1 MARPAI
7 FAGNL
12 GAVGRAG
19 GGGVTPVYRVAR
31 VIVRLVLRLGVRWTV
46 VGAENLPP
54 SGPVMLASNHLSN
67 ADAMFFGASLPR
79 QLHYMA
85 KTELWSHP
93 LFGPAVRAFGAFP
106 VRRGEVDRKAL
117 RMGLDLLAQ
126 ERVIGIFPEGHRS
139 RHGVLQSAN
148 AGAAL
153 LAYRGGAQILPAVIT
168 GTERPIR
175 PLRLLTRRTPVE
187 LRFGPPFRLERP
199 GPRLTAAD
207 LDRGLAEIMGH
218 IAALLPPERRG
229 PWADAVSQAE
239 KVEVGARTT

>member
-1 MARPAI
+1 
-7 FAGNL
+7 
-12 GAVGRAG
+12 
-19 GGGVTPVYRVAR
+19 VTPIYRVAWA
-31 VIVRLVLRLGVRWTV
+31 VVRIVLRIGVRWTV
-46 VGAENLPP
+46 VGAENLPA
-54 SGPVMLASNHLSN
+54 SGPMMLASNHLSN
-67 ADAMFFGASLPR
+67 ADVVFFGASLPR

-93 LFGPAVRAFGAFP
+93 LFGLAVGAFGAFP
-106 VRRGEVDRKAL
+106 VRRGEVDRQAL
-117 RMGLDLLAQ
+117 RMALDLLAR

-139 RHGVLQSAN
+139 RDGVLQSAN

-153 LAYRGGAQILPAVIT
+153 LAYRSGAQILPAVIT

-175 PLRLLTRRTPVE
+175 PFRLLTRRTPVE

-207 LDRGLAEIMGH
+207 LDRGLAEIMGR

-229 PWADAVSQAE
+229 PWAEAVPASVTLE
-239 KVEVGARTT
+239 IGGRRM